1 MGVVRPSGPLPARV
15 YWVRRTIVLG
25 LPLLVVALVVW
36 VVVGRGASG
45 ASADGT
51 EPSSTGSP
59 TAGTEGGD
67 AGEETGDQAADDG
80 DGEQDDASSGKPANC
95 APEVLALAITA
106 TAESFPA
113 GVSPTFAVSITNT
126 GTEPCLVDAGE
137 AQREVVITSG
147 VDRVW
152 SSRDCVAAGTE
163 ERTLLLAG
171 GVADETP
178 LAWNRVRSAQGCPAG
193 QPEPG
198 AGTYSAAFTLAGAT
212 ATPAVFGLG

>member
-1 MGVVRPSGPLPARV
+1 VGVVRPSGPLPARV

-36 VVVGRGASG
+36 VLVGRGAAG
-45 ASADGT
+45 ASADGELPPASET
-51 EPSSTGSP
+51 SP
-59 TAGTEGGD
+59 AGTDATTPAGDEGAD
-67 AGEETGDQAADDG
+67 AGE
-80 DGEQDDASSGKPANC
+80 EQDDASSDQPANC

-126 GTEPCLVDAGE
+126 GSEPCLVDAGE

-163 ERTLLLAG
+163 ERTLLLGG
-171 GVADETP
+171 GVVDETP
-178 LAWNRVRSAQGCPAG
+178 LAWNRERSAQGCPAG

>member
-36 VVVGRGASG
+36 VLVGRGAAG
-45 ASADGT
+45 ASADGELPPASET
-51 EPSSTGSP
+51 SP
-59 TAGTEGGD
+59 AGTDATTPAGDEGAD
-67 AGEETGDQAADDG
+67 AGEE
-80 DGEQDDASSGKPANC
+80 QDDVSSDQPANC

-126 GTEPCLVDAGE
+126 GSEPCLVDAGE

-163 ERTLLLAG
+163 ERTLLLGG
-171 GVADETP
+171 GVVDETP
-178 LAWNRVRSAQGCPAG
+178 LVWNRERSAQGCPAG

>member
-1 MGVVRPSGPLPARV
+1 VGVVRPSGPLPARV

-36 VVVGRGASG
+36 VLVGRGAAG
-45 ASADGT
+45 ASADG
-51 EPSSTGSP
+51 ELPPASEMSP
-59 TAGTEGGD
+59 AGTDATTPAGDEGAD
-67 AGEETGDQAADDG
+67 AGE
-80 DGEQDDASSGKPANC
+80 EQDDASSDQPANC

-126 GTEPCLVDAGE
+126 GSEPCLVDAGE

-163 ERTLLLAG
+163 ERTLLLGG
-171 GVADETP
+171 GVVDETP
-178 LAWNRVRSAQGCPAG
+178 LAWNRERSAQGCPAG

>member
-36 VVVGRGASG
+36 VLVGRGAAG
-45 ASADGT
+45 ASADGELPPASET
-51 EPSSTGSP
+51 SP
-59 TAGTEGGD
+59 AGTDATTPAGDEGAD
-67 AGEETGDQAADDG
+67 AGE
-80 DGEQDDASSGKPANC
+80 EQDDASSDQPANC

-126 GTEPCLVDAGE
+126 GSEPCLVDAGE

-163 ERTLLLAG
+163 ERTLLLGG
-171 GVADETP
+171 GVVDETP
-178 LAWNRVRSAQGCPAG
+178 LVWNRERSAQGCPAG

>member
-1 MGVVRPSGPLPARV
+1 VGVVRPSGPLPARV

-36 VVVGRGASG
+36 VLVGRGAAG
-45 ASADGT
+45 ASADGELPPASET
-51 EPSSTGSP
+51 SP
-59 TAGTEGGD
+59 AGTDATTPAGDEGAD
-67 AGEETGDQAADDG
+67 AGE
-80 DGEQDDASSGKPANC
+80 EQDDASSDQPANC

-126 GTEPCLVDAGE
+126 GSEPCLVDAGE

-163 ERTLLLAG
+163 ERTLLLGG
-171 GVADETP
+171 GVVDETP
-178 LAWNRVRSAQGCPAG
+178 LVWNRERSAQGCPAG